1 MDAGLLPVKKLSDAN
16 QRLADEF
23 SQEQREEISRA
34 LLSDAMDLCE
44 RTSFLRWSIVTGDAD
59 AAADARQRGLT
70 VVDDPGAGL
79 NEALAAGIQEAKSAG
94 AGSITIIPVDVP
106 LATAEDVHDLFDTGA
121 TSDVVLAP
129 SHSDG
134 GTNALYLSPPDA
146 VQPRFGPASLRA
158 HLDEGHAA
166 GLRCSI
172 LDLFR
177 LAIDIDTPE
186 DARAVAKEGGN
197 SRTARLLQRLLEARR

>member
-1 MDAGLLPVKKLSDAN
+1 MDAGLLPVKKLREAK
-16 QRLADEF
+16 QRLSEEF
-23 SQEQREEISRA
+23 DPDQREEISRA
-34 LLSDAMDLCE
+34 LLSDALDLCE
-44 RTSFLRWSIVTGDAD
+44 KTPFLRWSIVTAD
-59 AAADARQRGLT
+59 TEAAADARRRGLV

-79 NEALAAGIQEAKSAG
+79 NAALAAGIQEARAAG

-121 TSDVVLAP
+121 TSDVALAP

-146 VQPRFGPASLRA
+146 LRPRFGPASLRA

-172 LDLFR
+172 LDLSR

-186 DARAVAKEGGN
+186 DAREVAKEGGS
-197 SRTARLLQRLLEARR
+197 SRTAQLLQRLLEPRS